1 MIFVVEIFQYILDVF
16 IGGDGLQL
24 QIDIAIRYVSVIL
37 NTEVVDFGLDGKC
50 SVIGIELERDD
61 IVLSLCSGCVVVDDS
76 SVDFIP
82 IIRINSLFEQVDSE
96 PLNSGGFGRSYDSQ
110 PMCVDNDGI
119 LGSDIFD
126 DVINVRW

>member
-24 QIDIAIRYVSVIL
+24 QSDISIRYVSVIL
-37 NTEVVDFGLDGKC
+37 NAEVVDFWLDGQC

-61 IVLSLCSGCVVVDDS
+61 VILSLCSGSVVVDDR

-82 IIRINSLFEQVDSE
+82 INSRSLFEQVYSE
-96 PLNSGGFGRSYDSQ
+96 PLDSGGFSGSYDSQ

-119 LGSDIFD
+119 LDSDVFD
-126 DVINVRW
+126 DVIYVRW